1 MRKPNQTNSIFREVA
16 LDAFFPKKGSRDIKV
31 AKYWSKT
38 TICLNKMMD
47 GLIFTLENFK
57 ALMEFK
63 AQYFDGDRNT
73 HTV

>member
-16 LDAFFPKKGSRDIKV
+16 LDAFFTKKGSRDIKV

-47 GLIFTLENFK
+47 GLIFTLENF
-57 ALMEFK
+57 
-63 AQYFDGDRNT
+63 
-73 HTV
+73 